1 MCVDKKG
8 SLVSDVSSAH
18 PVFHNDLSMS
28 WGTRAVSIYPIRR
41 LIVRSR
47 GREIGSLNHDIVLQ
61 FPQRWGIINLNLA
74 SSRLR
79 ESRGV
84 LFSAPPAPPSALSV
98 TNTTWRHT
106 HGGNGCPSIGTGQE
120 AAISGWRSSADCAP
134 VNLINGSR
142 VNCNYSDWASV
153 AKRVRFPRNWMSWL
167 WLRNGNEAEGRG
179 QGNISQDDLKWK
191 HFPRYWPFVTGIHM
205 SSVNSPR
212 KGQWRRALMFSL
224 IYAWTNGWVNNRDD
238 RDLRRHRAHYGVTV
252 MEDLETAQMAV
263 V

>member
-8 SLVSDVSSAH
+8 SPVSDISSAH

-61 FPQRWGIINLNLA
+61 FQSQRWGIINLNLA

-153 AKRVRFPRNWMSWL
+153 AKRESGFLVIEWAGCGWGMATRRRAEVRETYRRMTS
-167 WLRNGNEAEGRG
+167 NGNIFRVTDPLWREFICHRWIPLAKASDAERWCFLW
-179 QGNISQDDLKWK
+179 S
-191 HFPRYWPFVTGIHM
+191 
-205 SSVNSPR
+205 
-212 KGQWRRALMFSL
+212 
-224 IYAWTNGWVNNRDD
+224 NGWVNNRDD